1 MLLAGRCGLSK
12 KIGRVP
18 VDAGLWRRRREQ
30 NALFVDMALVLAG
43 ATCSNSHDLQ
53 LWRGM
58 IVVLAYLFGSQCA
71 MPRLAPT
78 AKQLLFP
85 LLGQLFYMVLRGFTF

>member
-1 MLLAGRCGLSK
+1 
-12 KIGRVP
+12 
-18 VDAGLWRRRREQ
+18 
-30 NALFVDMALVLAG
+30 MALVLAG

-71 MPRLAPT
+71 MFLIKFLT
-78 AKQLLFP
+78 QKD
-85 LLGQLFYMVLRGFTF
+85 